1 MEKKAIEL
9 LGVVFRML
17 LRYWTKDSKV
27 FNANIVDAEQFA
39 QQCGL
44 SIWEA
49 KKFNRSVED
58 FVDVI
63 AEDFIKE
70 FGNGIEDENRRDA
83 IFSQIQKDVERINLN
98 ERKIISELSNPE
110 ELRNLIMAQSEN
122 ERRTWSDTEV
132 GVYTNCVRY
141 VSKAGIDFVSKL
153 PSFTPEAL
161 KVVIQRQKEYQ
172 NELLEILTDIH
183 AMTSLMKG
191 VDVTYREYESIYR
204 EKILEK
210 YNKVELIGSGI
221 TNRNITRYDIS
232 SAYVELSCISEENYG
247 YEIELSKVF
256 ANHNVVWVKG
266 EAGSGKTTFL
276 QWVAVCAAKNE
287 YEKIENIE
295 NTIPIVISLR
305 NTEWP
310 ISLQNVV
317 NKITAIYGS
326 NCPDGWILELLRKN
340 RAILLFD
347 GLDEISRTK
356 REETYNFIEDII
368 TQYPRIKILL
378 TSRNSVNDSINCEN
392 IECEII
398 PMTMENIKKFI
409 SYWHTSVLRKD
420 AVVQDEEIERLQN
433 NLKQKIVENPSLKV
447 LARNPLLCAMICALN
462 FINNERMPEN
472 KMELYEKC
480 CEMLMDARDAQR
492 SIDDSIYKNVPKFDY
507 TKKRKILEEIAY
519 WMMNGGVS
527 SDSRS
532 NVEGYLEHLIK
543 DINILIDK
551 NREYSAKEILDF
563 FVERSGIIREPE
575 KGVIDFIHKTF
586 MEFLAVKTI
595 CRNCNWNVLVREACN
610 VNWKE
615 TIIMCFREMG
625 KENAEYVLKQLLN
638 KGRNLKDDRYFL
650 IASLGAANAVF
661 ISDNVIKEE
670 IDSKIKEMIPPH
682 DIQKIYDLKNA
693 GTYILPF
700 LKDSKEYS
708 WSEKSNCLFLLR
720 LLETEE
726 AIPVALSYL
735 TNDMDWFIESD
746 VSDILCRYKKSI
758 LNEYNVIEQVIKMK
772 ADSIRENYLSI
783 SENTINLISNEK
795 NLVQY
800 RERFKEVKR
809 LLLSFSDLSESL
821 YADSTEALTYLR
833 QCEEVK
839 IVGGLRGLDF
849 LQNFTNIISLEIV
862 AAYDLTEIIPQF
874 SYFRNLISVKSL
886 YINTDVLYYFCIKD
900 LYVFENLETFELQ
913 CDDKRLKLDIINFD
927 KFTKLRKV
935 VISVNESLRD
945 HVKREIPIWKSNRDD
960 LEIICHYTKK

>member
-9 LGVVFRML
+9 LGVAFRML

-27 FNANIVDAEQFA
+27 LNANIVDVEQFA

-70 FGNGIEDENRRDA
+70 FGDGIKDESRKNA
-83 IFSQIQKDVERINLN
+83 VISQIQKDIEKININ
-98 ERKIISELSNPE
+98 ESKLISELSNPE
-110 ELRNLIMAQSEN
+110 DLRKLIMAQSED
-122 ERRTWSDTEV
+122 ERSTWSDTEA
-132 GVYTNCVRY
+132 GVYANCVRY
-141 VSKAGIDFVSKL
+141 ISKAGIDFVSKL

-161 KVVIQRQKEYQ
+161 KVVIQRQEEYQ
-172 NELLEILTDIH
+172 NDLLEILKDIH

-191 VDVTYREYESIYR
+191 VDVTYQEYESIYR
-204 EKILEK
+204 EKLVEK

-256 ANHNVVWVKG
+256 ADHNVVWIKG

-287 YEKIENIE
+287 YEKIENIR

-310 ISLQNVV
+310 MSLQNVV

-347 GLDEISRTK
+347 GLDEISQTK
-356 REETYNFIEDII
+356 REEIYNFIEDMVA
-368 TQYPRIKILL
+368 QYPQLKILL
-378 TSRNSVNDSINCEN
+378 TSRNSVNDSINCKN

-409 SYWHTSVLRKD
+409 SYWHISVLRRD

-433 NLKQKIVENPSLKV
+433 NLKQKIVENPPLKA

-462 FINNERMPEN
+462 FINNERLPEN

-492 SIDDSIYKNVPKFDY
+492 SIDDSIYKNIPRLDY
-507 TKKRKILEEIAY
+507 TRKRKILEEIAY
-519 WMMNGGVS
+519 WMMDGGVS
-527 SDSRS
+527 SDRRS
-532 NVEGYLEHLIK
+532 NVENYLEHLIK
-543 DINILIDK
+543 DTNILIDK
-551 NREYSAKEILDF
+551 NCEYSAKEILDF

-625 KENAEYVLKQLLN
+625 KENAEYVLKQLLE
-638 KGRNLKDDRYFL
+638 KGKSQKDDRYFL
-650 IASLGAANAVF
+650 IASLGASNAVF
-661 ISDNVIKEE
+661 LSDNAIKEE
-670 IDSKIKEMIPPH
+670 IDLKIKEMIPPH
-682 DIQKIYDLKNA
+682 NTLETFALLNA
-693 GTYILPF
+693 GAYILPF
-700 LKDSKEYS
+700 LKNSEEYS
-708 WSEKSNCLFLLR
+708 LSEKRDCMFLLG

-726 AIPVALSYL
+726 AIPVMLSYFTDDVDRL
-735 TNDMDWFIESD
+735 IEINM
-746 VSDILCRYKKSI
+746 VTFLCRYKKSI
-758 LNEYNVIEQVIKMK
+758 LDEYNVIERLSEIKLG
-772 ADSIRENYLSI
+772 SLSGNYLSI
-783 SENTINLISNEK
+783 SEDILNLISDEK
-795 NLVQY
+795 ILVQH
-800 RERFKEVKR
+800 KENFEKIKSLEIFCGV
-809 LLLSFSDLSESL
+809 SDESL
-821 YADSTEALTYLR
+821 YADRTEALWYLR
-833 QCEEVK
+833 LCEKVR
-839 IVGGLRGLDF
+839 LRGNIYSIDM
-849 LQNFTNIISLEIV
+849 LQNFINIISLEIL
-862 AAYDLTEIIPQF
+862 ASCDLTEIIPQF
-874 SYFRNLISVKSL
+874 SYFGNLISVKSL
-886 YINTDVLYYFCIKD
+886 SVVTENLYYFCIKD
-900 LYVFENLETFELQ
+900 LYVFENLETFELH

-927 KFTKLRKV
+927 KFPKLRKV
-935 VISVNESLRD
+935 IILVNRSLQND
-945 HVKREIPIWKSNRDD
+945 VKRQIPIWKKNRDD
-960 LEIICHYTKK
+960 LEIICP